1 MAATDVHGRLPG
13 HDQARVAA
21 RTGDVGGGGVAAARG
36 LGQDLF
42 VSGMAGLHRA
52 RAGQTFQ
59 IVQAG
64 ARCGGIFPGRLDPEQ
79 QGTQAVEMGRAP
91 CHEAQMFA
99 GQVQGVLAAA
109 LLQVTHAGFHV
120 RRGQLGGEQ
129 LPDAGGGTGLPR
141 SQDIGAALQ
150 GQDHRG
156 LFGAMRQQG
165 RQQVLETGL
174 PAQGLDI
181 VQEQGIGLLP
191 EQGGRLFLQ
200 RTVLKKTGRR
210 GQDDAQVLSG
220 KGRGHVMQQMA
231 LARAFFAVE
240 EEGAVP
246 GLPQG
251 NGPGHGQGEGIAG
264 TARQRHL
271 VPAVIMEKKGV
282 RDAGRGRV
290 RRGAL
295 GPGLPGQD
303 IFQPG
308 GVGVRPGGLHGCRKI
323 RFVRREPAGEVD
335 MGKGDPQH
343 IAGRKVLHDQT
354 IQPGRSPAIRAT
366 GDAAEQM
373 PAQAVAKILKG
384 NMCICHERPLAI
396 RDLLPVVAKMFL

>member
-1 MAATDVHGRLPG
+1 M
-13 HDQARVAA
+13 
-21 RTGDVGGGGVAAARG
+21 
-36 LGQDLF
+36 
-42 VSGMAGLHRA
+42 
-52 RAGQTFQ
+52 
-59 IVQAG
+59 
-64 ARCGGIFPGRLDPEQ
+64 
-79 QGTQAVEMGRAP
+79 
-91 CHEAQMFA
+91 
-99 GQVQGVLAAA
+99 
-109 LLQVTHAGFHV
+109 
-120 RRGQLGGEQ
+120 
-129 LPDAGGGTGLPR
+129 
-141 SQDIGAALQ
+141 
-150 GQDHRG
+150 
-156 LFGAMRQQG
+156 
-165 RQQVLETGL
+165 
-174 PAQGLDI
+174 
-181 VQEQGIGLLP
+181 
-191 EQGGRLFLQ
+191 
-200 RTVLKKTGRR
+200 LKKTGRR
-210 GQDDAQVLSG
+210 GQDDAQVLPG

-271 VPAVIMEKKGV
+271 VPAVIVEKKGV
-282 RDAGRGRV
+282 RDAGRGHV
-290 RRGAL
+290 RRGA
-295 GPGLPGQD
+295 PEQGLPGQD